1 MLFLF
6 ILVAGAVL
14 SYVGPWWVI
23 APVCFAGCWW
33 LPRHAA
39 SAFWQ
44 SAGAGALLW
53 VGYSVYLHLATGSGL
68 AAQVAGIFTG
78 GAPFAAG
85 TGGMVL
91 MLVVSA
97 LVVALVSGFSGLAG
111 LRMRQLARPGR
122 RRGE

>member
-6 ILVAGAVL
+6 ILVVGALL
-14 SYVGPWWVI
+14 SYFGPWWII

-33 LPRHAA
+33 LSRRPSR
-39 SAFWQ
+39 AFWQ

-53 VGYSVYLHLATGSGL
+53 VGYSVYLHVATGSSL
-68 AAQVAGIFTG
+68 VAQVAGIFTA

-85 TGGMVL
+85 TAGVVL
-91 MLVVSA
+91 MLAVSA

-111 LRMRQLARPGR
+111 LRMRQLVRPGR
-122 RRGE
+122 R